1 MLIRDD
7 HCDLAGEGLHEVVFT
22 PLANAGLLLH
32 PMTEAFAT
40 PRGETE
46 VVSPWQSGGFGKL
59 PEPRLRKRWALWFA
73 LFPRLSWVV
82 SVDSLLC
89 CWSWRVGILGGTTF
103 PSGCVLPES
112 LRWWGFM
119 GRWNFS
125 VSLHIRWHDFPFWL
139 CLARVVA
146 LVGLY
151 GKQMLTESILTLHLD
166 YNYFYLILSYFN
178 NNDTK
183 ATDWKTKNQQGLKT
197 ARADR
202 YDLPLRVLRGL
213 TSCLTQV
220 RKTFFAETAASAGK
234 VPSLQQAN
242 RFSMQ
247 SPVHNFMTE
256 MQISQD
262 GGNEKQTKTVTSTRI
277 TRFACFLSIR
287 LCFPILFVST
297 TS

>member
-22 PLANAGLLLH
+22 YVELFLPSLGECWLVAPPH
-32 PMTEAFAT
+32 DFAT

-82 SVDSLLC
+82 SVDSL
-89 CWSWRVGILGGTTF
+89 
-103 PSGCVLPES
+103 PSLLLELES
-112 LRWWGFM
+112 GNTW
-119 GRWNFS
+119 
-125 VSLHIRWHDFPFWL
+125 WHDFPFWL

-151 GKQMLTESILTLHLD
+151 GKVELQCFAPYTVARLSLLVVSCQSRCVGGALWEGGTSVFRSIYGGTTFPSGCVLPES
-166 YNYFYLILSYFN
+166 
-178 NNDTK
+178 
-183 ATDWKTKNQQGLKT
+183 
-197 ARADR
+197 
-202 YDLPLRVLRGL
+202 LRWWGFMEGSEEIFCRD
-213 TSCLTQV
+213 S
-220 RKTFFAETAASAGK
+220 
-234 VPSLQQAN
+234 
-242 RFSMQ
+242 RFSRQ

-256 MQISQD
+256 TQISQD
-262 GGNEKQTKTVTSTRI
+262 GAASAGKVQ
-277 TRFACFLSIR
+277 
-287 LCFPILFVST
+287 ST

>member
-22 PLANAGLLLH
+22 YVELFLPSLGECWLVAPPH
-32 PMTEAFAT
+32 DFAT

-82 SVDSLLC
+82 SVDSL
-89 CWSWRVGILGGTTF
+89 
-103 PSGCVLPES
+103 PSLLLELES
-112 LRWWGFM
+112 GNTW
-119 GRWNFS
+119 
-125 VSLHIRWHDFPFWL
+125 WHDFPFWL

-151 GKQMLTESILTLHLD
+151 GK
-166 YNYFYLILSYFN
+166 
-178 NNDTK
+178 DTK
-183 ATDWKTKNQQGLKT
+183 ATDWKTKNQPGLKT

-213 TSCLTQV
+213 TSCFTQV
-220 RKTFFAETAASAGK
+220 RKKFFAETAASAGK
-234 VPSLQQAN
+234 VPS
-242 RFSMQ
+242 
-247 SPVHNFMTE
+247 
-256 MQISQD
+256 
-262 GGNEKQTKTVTSTRI
+262 
-277 TRFACFLSIR
+277 
-287 LCFPILFVST
+287 T